1 MDIIKIYDEIA
12 NRIINYSSYDSN
24 KINCALLRETFLINK
39 QRKNSL
45 VLITEDPIS
54 DYLFQFR
61 INQYINLQYDI
72 HFQQT
77 NRDEFVLMKKKD
89 LITKYRPSIN
99 NIVFNKDCY
108 NNLKNEFYEVFYKCL
123 QNYNMRIGCEFYN
136 FDNIISLF
144 ISNSNN
150 HQKVEIILQICKF
163 VHSRPFENLSKFINS
178 IPFHTGIEMW
188 KNYSEGLG
196 GICAE
201 KVNSIKFICDILGI
215 ENYLV
220 ACTSVQEKINLSS
233 LIKSH
238 IEDNSKEV
246 PFIQHVMNKLI
257 INDTA
262 YYVDATGGNIPFLF
276 INEHAAKSFLS
287 KAYKVRLL
295 HKTDKLFTHNLMQN
309 YADYILNDNQF
320 FAPLAHWEYTIE
332 QGLGLAIVDDVHYS
346 IFFNWGSE
354 CSFRM
359 QEYYNRL
366 SLDNKLNSPIFV
378 ELSDDSPHSLFG
390 IKITEIL
397 KYILCCYENINNNYT
412 GTLTAVISGM
422 SNYHWKLDRISKN

>member
-1 MDIIKIYDEIA
+1 
-12 NRIINYSSYDSN
+12 
-24 KINCALLRETFLINK
+24 
-39 QRKNSL
+39 
-45 VLITEDPIS
+45 
-54 DYLFQFR
+54 
-61 INQYINLQYDI
+61 
-72 HFQQT
+72 
-77 NRDEFVLMKKKD
+77 MKKKD
-89 LITKYRPSIN
+89 LITKYRPNIN

-108 NNLKNEFYEVFYKCL
+108 NNLKNEFFEIFHKCV
-123 QNYNMRIGCEFYN
+123 QNYNMGIDCIFYN
-136 FDNIISLF
+136 FENITDLF
-144 ISNSNN
+144 NSKSNN

-178 IPFHTGIEMW
+178 TPFHTGIEMW

-215 ENYLV
+215 ENYLI
-220 ACTSVQEKINLSS
+220 ACTSAQEKMNLGS

-238 IEDNSKEV
+238 IENNSKEV

-257 INDTA
+257 INDAA

-276 INEHAAKSFLS
+276 INEHTAKTFLS

-295 HKTDKLFTHNLMQN
+295 HKTDKLLTHNLRQN

-366 SLDNKLNSPIFV
+366 CLDNKLNSPILV
-378 ELSDDSPHSLFG
+378 ELSDISPHSLFG

-397 KYILCCYENINNNYT
+397 NYIFFHIK
-412 GTLTAVISGM
+412 TLTTITQE
-422 SNYHWKLDRISKN
+422 H

>member
-1 MDIIKIYDEIA
+1 MHLIKIYDAIA
-12 NRIINYSSYDSN
+12 NRIITYSTANNDV
-24 KINCALLRETFLINK
+24 IDCALLSETFFNK
-39 QRKNSL
+39 ERKYSL
-45 VLITEDPIS
+45 DFITEEPIS

-61 INQYINLQYDI
+61 INQYINELQYDI
-72 HFQQT
+72 YFKQE
-77 NRDEFVLMKKKD
+77 NSNEFILMKKKK
-89 LITKYRPSIN
+89 LITNNRPNIN
-99 NIVFNKDCY
+99 NVSLNKHCY
-108 NNLKNEFYEVFYKCL
+108 NYLKNDFHEIFSNCFE
-123 QNYNMRIGCEFYN
+123 NHNIRINSEFYN
-136 FDNIISLF
+136 FNNIVDLF
-144 ISNSNN
+144 NFNSNKI
-150 HQKVEIILQICKF
+150 QKVEVMLQICKF

-220 ACTSVQEKINLSS
+220 ACTNTQEKLNLNA

-238 IEDNSKEV
+238 IEDNSKGV

-276 INEHAAKSFLS
+276 INEHTAKSFLS
-287 KAYKVRLL
+287 NAYKVRIL
-295 HKTDKLFTHNLMQN
+295 HKTDKLFTYNLMQT
-309 YADYILNDNQF
+309 YADYIINDNQF
-320 FAPLAHWEYTIE
+320 NAPLAHWEYTIE
-332 QGLGLAIVDDVHYS
+332 QGLGLAIVDDIHYD
-346 IFFNWGSE
+346 IFFNWGLE

-366 SLDNKLNSPIFV
+366 SLDNKLNTPILV
-378 ELSDDSPHSLFG
+378 ELSDNSPHSLFG

-397 KYILCCYENINNNYT
+397 KYILRSYKNINNNYT

-422 SNYHWKLDRISKN
+422 SNYHWKLDRISTN